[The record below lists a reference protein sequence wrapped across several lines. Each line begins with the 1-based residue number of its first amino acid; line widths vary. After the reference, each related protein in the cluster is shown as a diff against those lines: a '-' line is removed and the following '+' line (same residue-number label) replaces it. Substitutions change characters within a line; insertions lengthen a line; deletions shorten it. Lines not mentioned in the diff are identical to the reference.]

1 MGYYILVRFLCKPEN
16 VGQHQCSRT
25 LTSKIYIW
33 LLTNIIGY
41 SSGRIEWFT
50 KVHQLFIIC
59 WMYFSSSV
67 TEMCTRHE
75 VSFFLFF
82 WFGFRIFVGTQ
93 LKIFPMSCV
102 TIEHLTTAIQTTH
115 LSPAASVLRFLVVLP
130 LQWTLPLLW
139 ILPVLLV
146 LPVEPWWWAL
156 CSWWQQWALS
166 LCCCEPCM
174 AAVWTSDCTCL
185 LFMYKPRFWNRNTT
199 EVDSSPVT

>member
-102 TIEHLTTAIQTTH
+102 TIEHLTTAIQTTN
-115 LSPAASVLRFLVVLP
+115 LSPAASVLRFLV
-130 LQWTLPLLW
+130 
-139 ILPVLLV
+139 
-146 LPVEPWWWAL
+146 VEPWWWAL

-166 LCCCEPCM
+166 LCCFKLHM
-174 AAVWTSDCTCL
+174 AAVWP
-185 LFMYKPRFWNRNTT
+185 YKGFWIA
-199 EVDSSPVT
+199 